1 MCHFWYIICV
11 GLLGFLFENA
21 FNVLLDSVEYMTT
34 NEILY
39 QCSAI
44 YRIQKSSIHE
54 MRNVNCN
61 F

>member
-21 FNVLLDSVEYMTT
+21 FNVFKELDFVENLTS

-44 YRIQKSSIHE
+44 YRIQKK
-54 MRNVNCN
+54 CN
-61 F
+61 T